1 MHALDRLKFSSK
13 INLGT
18 TGIVLFLSLV
28 MGAPVARVAS
38 QALVDEVK
46 MRGRVLAESLSV
58 RSADPV
64 LAQDFL
70 RLKNLVDDLRG
81 VSGDIEYAFILDK
94 AGGVLAHSYPKGFPV
109 DLITANAPGPG
120 GGLSVRLLDSG
131 DERIYDF
138 AVPVRVAGESFGT
151 ARVGLSWTRAR
162 APVERLGGIILGL
175 AGGGLFVSVVL
186 STIFARQV
194 TRRLNI
200 LRTHAAEMVTGNLDM
215 QAGGELAR
223 NCWDIMDC
231 DRKECPAYG
240 DKRRRCWY
248 VAGTLCLEC
257 DGGPFPQK
265 LESCRECPVY
275 LANAGDEIQDLTETF
290 DAMAMTLKTHIAEL
304 REAEKVLTRQQQIM
318 RTILDVTP
326 DLVSLLDEH
335 LVYQACNRAFA
346 ASVSREVDE
355 VAGKTDADL
364 FPAEL
369 AAARTEANRR
379 VLLTGERFQTETRR
393 EAGHGERWFH
403 TVQVPVFDRDD
414 RIVGVLRTARDVTQ
428 IKDYQDQLI
437 QAQKMESLGKL
448 AGGVAHEINTP
459 LGIILGYAQLLQEDV
474 PEGQLR
480 EDLGII
486 ERQAKVCRKIVADL
500 LGFSRQSRSARR
512 DMCLNNSVME
522 TVTLVRH
529 SFELDKV
536 RIVTDLDERMPVL
549 YGDPDKLRQVWMNL
563 LTNARDAM
571 PTGGLVF
578 VRTRLDT
585 GAQKVTVWVADTGSG
600 IEPAD
605 LGRIFDPFFSTKPVG
620 KGTGLG
626 LAVSF
631 GIVKEHG
638 GDISAQSPVPA
649 DFGLPRGEAAG
660 EHGAGSVFAVHLPLD
675 HGERD
680 DEDTPPPGDGAKEE

>member
-1 MHALDRLKFSSK
+1 VHGLSRLKFSTK

-18 TGIVLFLSLV
+18 TAIVLFLSLV

-38 QALVDEVK
+38 KALLDEVK

-58 RSADPV
+58 RAADPL

-81 VSGDIEYAFILDK
+81 LGGDMEYAFVLDQR
-94 AGGVLAHSYPKGFPV
+94 GNVLAHSYPKGFPV
-109 DLITANAPGPG
+109 DLVGANAPGPDG
-120 GGLSVRLLDSG
+120 AFSVHLLDTG

-138 AVPVRVAGESFGT
+138 AVPVRVAGESFGVV
-151 ARVGLSWTRAR
+151 RVGLSWSRAR

-175 AGGGLFVSVVL
+175 AGGGLLLAVVL
-186 STIFARQV
+186 STVFARQV
-194 TRRLNI
+194 TRRLNV
-200 LRTHAAEMVTGNLDM
+200 LRAHASEMVKGNLDM
-215 QAGGELAR
+215 RAGPELAR

-231 DRKECPAYG
+231 SRKECPAYG
-240 DKRRRCWY
+240 DAARRCWY

-257 DGGPFPQK
+257 DPAAYPKK
-265 LESCRECPVY
+265 LESCRNCPVY
-275 LANAGDEIQDLTETF
+275 LTNAGDEIQDLTETF
-290 DAMAMTLKTHIAEL
+290 DVMALTLKTHIAEL

-335 LVYQACNRAFA
+335 MVYQACNRAFA
-346 ASVSREVDE
+346 ASVGREVDQ
-355 VAGKTDADL
+355 VVGKTDFDL
-364 FPAEL
+364 FPEEM
-369 AAARTEANRR
+369 ARARSEANRR
-379 VLLTGERFQTETRR
+379 VLETGERFQTETHR

-403 TVQVPVFDRDD
+403 TVQVPVFDRDG

-428 IKDYQDQLI
+428 IKDYQEQLI

-459 LGIILGYAQLLQEDV
+459 LGIILGYAQLLQEDA

-480 EDLGII
+480 EDLSII
-486 ERQAKVCRKIVADL
+486 EKQAKVCRKIVADL
-500 LGFSRQSRSARR
+500 LGFSRQSRSAKR

-549 YGDPDKLRQVWMNL
+549 HGDPDKLRQVWMNL

-571 PTGGLVF
+571 PGGGRIF
-578 VRTRLDT
+578 IRTRLDT
-585 GAQKVTVWVADTGSG
+585 AAQKVTVWVADTGAG
-600 IEPAD
+600 IGAED
-605 LGRIFDPFFSTKPVG
+605 LRRIFDPFFSTKPVG

-626 LAVSF
+626 LSVSF
-631 GIVKEHG
+631 GIVREHG
-638 GDISAQSPVPA
+638 GEIRAQSPVPPEL
-649 DFGLPRGEAAG
+649 GIPAG
-660 EHGAGSVFAVHLPLD
+660 EGGPGAVFSVDLPLD
-675 HGERD
+675 HQDSGAEPD
-680 DEDTPPPGDGAKEE
+680 DLKSEE